1 MKGGGMLLNNVI
13 NFFVKLKFNI
23 NIIFL
28 DVTEY
33 DCRGCVICIFTI
45 RDILERKREKRE
57 RKKYRLLSSLSL
69 SRNLVRNTQRLSGEL
84 ENIRRHLEPQ
94 APQPAGSYRFYP
106 IPYKLLAEKP
116 SSAASTPG
124 EAQTP
129 EVQGIPSLKQEDVKD
144 VEVKITPVQIPGVIE
159 SSALMQIDLDPVA
172 PVPLPV
178 NPVDVLP
185 FLPHAEQSTL
195 VSLDASLD
203 DPGLESNASG
213 KPIVA
218 AQIAGNPAQIAEI
231 PGNPAQIA
239 EIPGNPA
246 EIAELPGNPALI
258 PGNHAQIPG
267 NPAQTQDLPSQR
279 FEQSYYQN
287 VMRTSSD
294 LIVPGAYNRTWSRL
308 NNMRVHRNLTRG
320 VKTKKK

>member
-1 MKGGGMLLNNVI
+1 M
-13 NFFVKLKFNI
+13 
-23 NIIFL
+23 
-28 DVTEY
+28 
-33 DCRGCVICIFTI
+33 
-45 RDILERKREKRE
+45 
-57 RKKYRLLSSLSL
+57 
-69 SRNLVRNTQRLSGEL
+69 
-84 ENIRRHLEPQ
+84 
-94 APQPAGSYRFYP
+94 
-106 IPYKLLAEKP
+106 LAEKP

-159 SSALMQIDLDPVA
+159 SSALMKIDLEPVEQ
-172 PVPLPV
+172 VPLPV
-178 NPVDVLP
+178 NPVDDAV
-185 FLPHAEQSTL
+185 LPHAEQSTL
-195 VSLDASLD
+195 VSLDADQLPAY

-218 AQIAGNPAQIAEI
+218 AQIAGNPAQ
-231 PGNPAQIA
+231 
-239 EIPGNPA
+239 
-246 EIAELPGNPALI
+246 IAELPGNPALI

>member
-1 MKGGGMLLNNVI
+1 M
-13 NFFVKLKFNI
+13 
-23 NIIFL
+23 
-28 DVTEY
+28 
-33 DCRGCVICIFTI
+33 
-45 RDILERKREKRE
+45 
-57 RKKYRLLSSLSL
+57 
-69 SRNLVRNTQRLSGEL
+69 
-84 ENIRRHLEPQ
+84 
-94 APQPAGSYRFYP
+94 
-106 IPYKLLAEKP
+106 LAEKP

-178 NPVDVLP
+178 NPVDDAV
-185 FLPHAEQSTL
+185 LPHAEQSTL
-195 VSLDASLD
+195 VSLDADQLPAY

-287 VMRTSSD
+287 VMSTSSD

>member
-1 MKGGGMLLNNVI
+1 M
-13 NFFVKLKFNI
+13 
-23 NIIFL
+23 
-28 DVTEY
+28 
-33 DCRGCVICIFTI
+33 
-45 RDILERKREKRE
+45 
-57 RKKYRLLSSLSL
+57 
-69 SRNLVRNTQRLSGEL
+69 
-84 ENIRRHLEPQ
+84 
-94 APQPAGSYRFYP
+94 
-106 IPYKLLAEKP
+106 LAEKP

-178 NPVDVLP
+178 NPVDDAV
-185 FLPHAEQSTL
+185 LPHAEQSTL
-195 VSLDASLD
+195 VSLDADQLPAY

-231 PGNPAQIA
+231 PGNPAQ
-239 EIPGNPA
+239 
-246 EIAELPGNPALI
+246 IAELPGNPALI